1 VADSTGDKK
10 HEATD
15 YRRQKAREEG
25 NVARSQDL
33 SSAVLLLVGVLLL
46 DFTGPM
52 MFRMMLD
59 LVGEELR
66 SHLDLQSDAATSI
79 VQLVRLVTKGSLAM
93 LPLMGGVLV
102 TSLVVHYA
110 QVGPL
115 WLPDKLAF
123 DIDRINPIQGFQR
136 LFTIVNVSRLG
147 FGLIKIALVAGI
159 LLMGVWSRWDSIL
172 ALGSA
177 SIEVVGQFVWTTM
190 IELCRN
196 VAAAL
201 VILSIIDYGF
211 QRWKYEQDLMM
222 TDEELREE
230 MKMTQGDP
238 HIKSRRRKVQRDLAA
253 QRLQADVPKADV
265 VVTNPTELAIALK
278 YDPLT
283 MKAPI
288 VLAKGASLVAARIRK
303 IALEHGIPV
312 IERKPLAQ
320 ALFKHVDIGH
330 PIPVTEY
337 AAVAEVLK
345 YVYQVQGRSISDL
358 TKALS
363 DRP

>member
-1 VADSTGDKK
+1 
-10 HEATD
+10 
-15 YRRQKAREEG
+15 
-25 NVARSQDL
+25 
-33 SSAVLLLVGVLLL
+33 
-46 DFTGPM
+46 
-52 MFRMMLD
+52 
-59 LVGEELR
+59 
-66 SHLDLQSDAATSI
+66 
-79 VQLVRLVTKGSLAM
+79 VRLVTRGGLAM
-93 LPLMGGVLV
+93 LPLLGGVLL

-115 WLPDKLAF
+115 WLPDKLA
-123 DIDRINPIQGFQR
+123 IDFSRVNPIAGFQR
-136 LFTIVNVSRLG
+136 LFSLVNVSRLG
-147 FGLIKIALVAGI
+147 FGLIKIGLVAGI
-159 LLMGVWSRWDSIL
+159 LIMGVWSRWEGIL
-172 ALGSA
+172 ALGTA
-177 SIEVVGQFVWTTM
+177 SIGTVGSFVWSTM

-201 VILSIIDYGF
+201 VVLSVVEYAF

-265 VVTNPTELAIALK
+265 VVTNPTELAIALR

-288 VLAKGASLVAARIRK
+288 VLAKGAALVAARIRK
-303 IALEHGIPV
+303 IALEHGIPI

-320 ALFKHVDIGH
+320 ALFKQVDVGQ
-330 PIPVTEY
+330 PIPVSEY

-345 YVYQVQGRSISDL
+345 YVYQVQGRSIADL
-358 TKALS
+358 TQALKQ
-363 DRP
+363 